1 MERGVILENLVE
13 KMLNELFNSGL
24 LEGDEEWDINGRI
37 GKSEEEKCIEEIIN
51 ILSERISYY

>member
-1 MERGVILENLVE
+1 MEKELILENLVE

-24 LEGDEEWDINGRI
+24 LEGDEEWDIKGRI

-51 ILSERISYY
+51 ILNERISYY

>member
-1 MERGVILENLVE
+1 MEREIILEGIVN

-24 LEGDEEWDINGRI
+24 LDEDEKIE

-51 ILSERISYY
+51 ILKERISYY